1 MAPFP
6 GRGGGYADRMVIA
19 LAGGGWIVVV
29 VAVLMV
35 FAVAYGFFTRRGS
48 GIESHPRGNRR
59 GGTAPGAKGRS
70 EASGQD
76 QGESAPM
83 QHGTK

>member
-1 MAPFP
+1 ML
-6 GRGGGYADRMVIA
+6 IA
-19 LAGGGWIVVV
+19 LADGGWILVV
-29 VAVLMV
+29 VAVLMIL
-35 FAVAYGFFTRRGS
+35 AVAYGFFTRSGS
-48 GIESHPRGNRR
+48 GIESHPRGRRR
-59 GGTAPGAKGRS
+59 GGTTPGAKGRS

>member
-1 MAPFP
+1 MEAW
-6 GRGGGYADRMVIA
+6 VIA
-19 LAGGGWIVVV
+19 AGEGGWILVV
-29 VAVLMV
+29 VAVLMLAGV
-35 FAVAYGFFTRRGS
+35 IVGFFTRRGS
-48 GIESHPRGNRR
+48 GIESHPRGRRR

-70 EASGQD
+70 EESGQD